1 MDNQIKKV
9 SLPLDVKNII
19 NILYENDYEAFA
31 VGGCVRDSLI
41 GKEPMDW
48 DITTSATPEAAK
60 KLFLGKGYKVVE
72 TGMKHGTIT
81 LVINKNSYEVTT
93 YRVEEDYL
101 DNRRPSQVWFTTSLE
116 QDLSRRDF
124 TINGLAY
131 NDMIGLVD
139 YYNGIEDLKRGIIR
153 TIGNANDRFN
163 EDGLRI
169 LRAVRFSTVLNFTM
183 EKETYIS
190 IKNNYSLLSNISM
203 ERIRDEFIKIIL
215 SEKPSKGIKS
225 LCELMLMNY
234 IIPELNYLGGT
245 NNMADW
251 KPNDFFYN
259 KIRILDEVENSL
271 SLRLAALLYDIESN
285 SKIQTR
291 DDITEQE
298 LVNKFII
305 ENILRKM
312 KFENSIIKKTCILA
326 KYCIKDINYSSKEN
340 MKRLIIEIGED
351 NLEDVF
357 NLSYVILKNV
367 HKDINKAQEIIL
379 LKKQCNDI
387 IKNGEPLYIK
397 DLKINGEDLKSLGF
411 QNGKL
416 IGDTLRYL
424 LDEVLKDPKE
434 NKRENLVLLTKKYCK
449 Y

>member
-1 MDNQIKKV
+1 
-9 SLPLDVKNII
+9 
-19 NILYENDYEAFA
+19 
-31 VGGCVRDSLI
+31 
-41 GKEPMDW
+41 MDW

-60 KLFLGKGYKVVE
+60 KLFLSKGYKVVE
-72 TGMKHGTIT
+72 TGIKHGTIT

-101 DNRRPSQVWFTTSLE
+101 DNRRPNRVWFTTSLE

-139 YYNGIEDLKRGIIR
+139 YYNGIKDLKKGIIR
-153 TIGNANDRFN
+153 TIGNAHDRFN

-169 LRAVRFSTVLNFTM
+169 LRAVRFSTVLNFTI
-183 EKETYIS
+183 EKETYNS
-190 IKNNYSLLSNISM
+190 IKNNYSLLNNISI
-203 ERIRDEFIKIIL
+203 ERIRDEFIKIII

-234 IIPELNYLGGT
+234 IIPELNYLGSTDNIG
-245 NNMADW
+245 DW
-251 KPNDFFYN
+251 KPNDFFY
-259 KIRILDEVENSL
+259 KKMRILDEVENSL

-291 DDITEQE
+291 DDIMEQV
-298 LVNKFII
+298 LVDKFII
-305 ENILRKM
+305 GNILRKM

-326 KYCIKDINYSSKEN
+326 KHCIKDINYSSKEN

-357 NLSYVILKNV
+357 NLSYVILKNL
-367 HKDINKAQEIIL
+367 HKDLNKAQETIL
-379 LKKQCNDI
+379 FKKQCNDI

-397 DLKINGEDLKSLGF
+397 DLKINGEDLKTLGF

-434 NKRENLVLLTKKYCK
+434 NKRENLVLLAKKYCK